1 MDCAKRPRGPLLR
14 IVALAAFAIAL
25 LLSPSAAA
33 KLHQPDFSAEFS
45 LPETNG
51 YSISVS
57 ASHKSTQIDVTEG
70 QPGPRHLVLSD
81 YTFHG
86 SASKRGIHADLGR
99 FGTIS
104 MRFTPSGEVRTEKLP
119 KLGKGCNATRKIVRH
134 LGTFVGVFRFEGE
147 DGYTT
152 AEATEV
158 SGSVG
163 DPEAVLCATFVN
175 ESGSEHHHH
184 DRRPPSP
191 YLGAT
196 TAHNALGFAAAAMGR
211 HGKRISFVASSREND
226 GGVSIMRWASVI
238 GPRSAFQFDHRLTT
252 ATLAPPPPFSGTAT
266 FERGPKGSQP
276 SWSGSLS
283 VSFPGRP
290 EVPLTGANFTSVLFS
305 KF

>member
-1 MDCAKRPRGPLLR
+1 V
-14 IVALAAFAIAL
+14 VALAL
-25 LLSPSAAA
+25 LLPPGATA
-33 KLHQPDFSAEFS
+33 KVHQPNFSAEFS
-45 LPETNG
+45 LPEADG

-57 ASHKSTQIDVTEG
+57 ASHESTQVDVTEG
-70 QPGPRHLVLSD
+70 RSSSRRLIFSD
-81 YTFHG
+81 YTFRG
-86 SASKRGIHADLGR
+86 SASRKGIHADLGH

-104 MRFTPSGEVRTEKLP
+104 MRFKPSGQVRTGKLP
-119 KLGKGCNATRKIVRH
+119 NLGKGCNGPRKIVRH
-134 LGTFVGVFRFEGE
+134 LGTFVGIFRFEGE

-152 AEATEV
+152 TEAAEV

-163 DPEAVLCATFVN
+163 DPDAVFCGTFVN
-175 ESGSEHHHH
+175 ESGSGHHHH
-184 DRRPPSP
+184 IRPPSP

-196 TAHNALGFAAAAMGR
+196 TAHNGLGFAAAAMGR
-211 HGKRISFVASSREND
+211 HGNRISFVASSREKD
-226 GGVSIMRWASVI
+226 GRASIMRWVSLV

-252 ATLAPPPPFSGTAT
+252 ATLAPPPPFAGTGT